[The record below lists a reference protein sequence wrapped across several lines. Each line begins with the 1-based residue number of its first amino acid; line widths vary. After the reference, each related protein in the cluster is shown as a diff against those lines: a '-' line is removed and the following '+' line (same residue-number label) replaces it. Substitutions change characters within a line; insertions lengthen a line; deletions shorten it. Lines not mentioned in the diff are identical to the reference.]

1 VFTALLWAY
10 QFYRPHNFTVAAIAL
25 TSTALL
31 TVPMT
36 VILFTLSMPLALAV
50 VPYQV
55 WVAVAASLSWGYRAL
70 N

>member
-1 VFTALLWAY
+1 
-10 QFYRPHNFTVAAIAL
+10 
-25 TSTALL
+25 
-31 TVPMT
+31 
-36 VILFTLSMPLALAV
+36 LALAV